1 MTTFVESRRGSLK
14 KHKHPPAFH
23 LIGNTPLI
31 ELNLSLFSQFEG
43 IRIFAK
49 LEMFNYGGSVKD
61 RPSLYMIEEAESAGL
76 LKNSKEILEPTSG
89 NTGIGMAWIGRL
101 KGYKVNL
108 VIPDSMGRERLDIM
122 RSYGAKVILT
132 PGEEGIDGAIYKAQS
147 LLQSNPE
154 KYLLLDQYNND
165 ANWKAH
171 FKTTGPEIWE
181 QTNQEVDCFISGF
194 GTGGTITGVG
204 RFLRLKNPNLKI
216 VGIEPSEDSF
226 IPGIKNM
233 RVVKEIP
240 SIFHPEELDGIVTVT
255 EEEAL
260 SMTKLLASEA
270 SLLVG
275 PSSGASIAGIYK
287 YLLTGELCK
296 SGNIVTIFSDSGQKY
311 LSKGYWEN

>member
-1 MTTFVESRRGSLK
+1 
-14 KHKHPPAFH
+14 

-31 ELNLSLFSQFEG
+31 ELNLSLFSQFKD

-49 LEMFNYGGSVKD
+49 LEMYNLGGSIKD

-76 LKNSKEILEPTSG
+76 LKNGKEILEPTSG

-108 VIPDSMGRERLDIM
+108 VIPDSMSRERIDIM

-132 PGEEGIDGAIYKAQS
+132 PGVEGIDGAIYKAQS
-147 LLQSNPE
+147 LLKNYPK
-154 KYLLLDQYNND
+154 KYVMLDQYNNE

-171 FKTTGPEIWE
+171 YETTGPEIWQ
-181 QTNQEVDCFISGF
+181 QTNQKIDCFISGF

-204 RFLRLKNPNLKI
+204 RFLRARIPELKI
-216 VGIEPSEDSF
+216 IGVQPSENSF

-233 RVVKEIP
+233 QAVKEIP

-260 SMTKLLASEA
+260 SMTKLIASET

-275 PSSGASIAGIYK
+275 PSSGASIAGVYK
-287 YLLTGELCK
+287 YLLSGDLCSK
-296 SGNIVTIFSDSGQKY
+296 GNIVTIFPDGGQKY
-311 LSKGYWEN
+311 LSKGIFWEGTKN